1 MKKTILGISPFLVQ
15 TLAITLNF
23 NSLLQGSAATGMNIA
38 VSLLYFGFWICF
50 IPAMKRYNAN
60 RGLLTSLVFWGLVLL
75 TALLTLTVNIF
86 DIDLPLLV
94 PFTVLFLAPTYGV
107 RIAQL
112 SNMAALSIIAI
123 IAIAYIVYCAV
134 EAKRV
139 KKQHKE

>member
-15 TLAITLNF
+15 VLAIVLNF
-23 NSLLQGSAATGMNIA
+23 NALLQGRAATGMNVTI
-38 VSLLYFGFWICF
+38 SLFYFAFWICF
-50 IPAMKRYNAN
+50 IPAMKRYNAY
-60 RGLLTSLVFWGLVLL
+60 RGLLASLVFWGLVLL

-94 PFTVLFLAPTYGV
+94 PFTTLFLAPTYGV
-107 RIAQL
+107 RIEQL

-123 IAIAYIVYCAV
+123 IAIVYIVYCAV

-139 KKQHKE
+139 KRN

>member
-1 MKKTILGISPFLVQ
+1 MRRTVLGISPFLVQ
-15 TLAITLNF
+15 VLAITLNF
-23 NSLLQGSAATGMNIA
+23 NSLLQGRAATGINVAI
-38 VSLLYFGFWICF
+38 SLLYFGFWICF

-94 PFTVLFLAPTYGV
+94 PFAILFLAPTYGV

-112 SNMAALSIIAI
+112 PNIAALTIIVL
-123 IAIAYIVYCAV
+123 IALAYTIACMKGTAQ
-134 EAKRV
+134 RRS
-139 KKQHKE
+139 QG